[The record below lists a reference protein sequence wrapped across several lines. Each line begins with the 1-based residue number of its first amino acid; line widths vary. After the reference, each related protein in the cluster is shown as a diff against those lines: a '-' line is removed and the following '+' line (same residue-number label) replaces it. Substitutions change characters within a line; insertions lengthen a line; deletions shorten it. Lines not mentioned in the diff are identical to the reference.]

1 MQPAFV
7 VSSGPRSGLKSQSW
21 NLDAVW
27 CDALLRNLYV
37 RCFANNRRSP
47 CGFAQRELD
56 LRGKSA
62 IGRAQVKIRPPAR
75 QSTSCTGVLLFS
87 RFWERGVKKMRE
99 YTGF

>member
-62 IGRAQVKIRPPAR
+62 IGRAQVKIRSGHQLGNRLPVREFCCFPA
-75 QSTSCTGVLLFS
+75 SGKGES
-87 RFWERGVKKMRE
+87 RK
-99 YTGF
+99 